1 MIRKAAPLI
10 LLSALLAPT
19 SMAGT
24 AVASTAAT
32 SIAPAWATAATSAKA
47 RAVDPLVV
55 EQISSGVLRDQ
66 AVPVTISGVVTG
78 TPSAPVRLRVHW
90 GQPFQ
95 SREQMAAFAA
105 GQGYPTPSYST
116 KVQATPLDG
125 SGKLRFEFTLTP
137 RDLGMSSLGVYP
149 LAIEVQDAVT
159 LQPIEIER
167 TFLTYL
173 PPEQPVPK
181 VKLALA
187 MPIVDRPH
195 RAGDSDFMD
204 DDLRASVSTG
214 RLASLLDLVQKSG
227 RAVTWFVDPALLD
240 DARRTAT
247 GEYTV
252 RTASGGAKKAAD
264 PGARRWLDGLSAALG
279 SRPVVATPYADP
291 DVTALVHAGLD
302 TQTQDAVK
310 RGAEVAGDVLGREI
324 STATAWPVGGALD
337 RDGLDELATSGVR
350 TLLMSGATLPPDPQ
364 ITTTPDAATTVDTV
378 SGPVTAL
385 LTDPTLSEAL
395 GTDTSLPGA
404 GLLAR
409 QRFLAETAMIAFEQ
423 PQQAARGGIGQQAGA
438 IQQQQQ
444 MAPLQ
449 PVRTVVA
456 APTTRLWNPDPAF
469 VSGLI
474 KAASSAP
481 WLQMTTLNSIRP
493 GKTQVPRSDLVYTDQ
508 DRGSELP
515 RTYLGGVKKLAR
527 EASIAEAVT
536 TEPQNLFGD
545 AVLRLASASWRGD
558 AKRVAGFVKQVRTS
572 IDQQMA
578 LVSVIDTPRALAGT
592 NGQVPVS
599 VDNSLPKKISLK
611 IRVTS
616 DDKSRLGIGAPGGV
630 YEPEQLIILDNRS
643 QLVNVPVI
651 VHGNGGDSTIAVQLL
666 TADGRPYGKPVHV
679 TVRATGYTGIAL
691 VIVGAALAIML
702 AAVVMRILRRRS
714 GKSLP
719 PGAQASSGQA
729 AAEQPPVSAD
739 QGDKS

>member
-24 AVASTAAT
+24 AVAGTAAT
-32 SIAPAWATAATSAKA
+32 NVVPARATAETSAKA
-47 RAVDPLVV
+47 RAVDPLVL

-66 AVPVTISGVVTG
+66 AAPVTISGVVTG
-78 TPSAPVRLRVHW
+78 TPSAPVRVRVHW

-125 SGKLRFEFTLTP
+125 SGKLRFEFALAP
-137 RDLGMSSLGVYP
+137 RDLGMSRLGVYP

-167 TFLTYL
+167 TFLTYV

-227 RAVTWFVDPALLD
+227 RTVTWFVDPALLD

-264 PGARRWLDGLSAALG
+264 PGARRWLDGLNAALG

-302 TQTQDAVK
+302 TPTQDAVK

-337 RDGLDELATSGVR
+337 RDGLDELASSGVR

-364 ITTTPDAATTVDTV
+364 ITMTPDAATTVDTV

-385 LTDPTLSEAL
+385 LSDPTLSEAL

-423 PQQAARGGIGQQAGA
+423 PQQATQGGIGQQLGA
-438 IQQQQQ
+438 VQRQQQV
-444 MAPLQ
+444 APQGQ
-449 PVRTVVA
+449 PVRTVIA
-456 APTTRLWNPDPAF
+456 APTTRLWNPDPEF

-527 EASIAEAVT
+527 EADIAEAVA

-572 IDQQMA
+572 IDQRMA

-599 VDNSLPKKISLK
+599 VDNSLSEKISLK

-616 DDKSRLGIGAPGGV
+616 DDRSRLAIDARGGV
-630 YEPEQLIILDNRS
+630 YEPEQLTILDNRS
-643 QLVNVPVI
+643 QLVNVPVT
-651 VHGNGGDSTIAVQLL
+651 VHGSGGDSTIAVQLL
-666 TADGRPYGKPVHV
+666 TADGRPYGEQVHV
-679 TVRATGYTGIAL
+679 MVRATGYTGIAL

-719 PGAQASSGQA
+719 RGAQASSGQA
-729 AAEQPPVSAD
+729 ADQPPVSAD

>member
-24 AVASTAAT
+24 AVAGTAAT
-32 SIAPAWATAATSAKA
+32 SVAPARTAAETSAKA

-55 EQISSGVLRDQ
+55 EQISSAVLRDPE
-66 AVPVTISGVVTG
+66 APVTISGVVTG
-78 TPSAPVRLRVHW
+78 TPSASVRVRVHW

-105 GQGYPTPSYST
+105 GQGYPTPSYNT

-149 LAIEVQDAVT
+149 LAIEAQDGVT

-167 TFLTYL
+167 TFLTYV

-264 PGARRWLDGLSAALG
+264 PGARRWLDGLRAALG

-302 TQTQDAVK
+302 TPTQDAVK
-310 RGAEVAGDVLGREI
+310 RGADIAGDVLGREI

-350 TLLMSGATLPPDPQ
+350 TLLLSGATLPPDPQ

-385 LTDPTLSEAL
+385 LSDPTLSEAL

-423 PQQAARGGIGQQAGA
+423 PQQAAHGGIGQQ
-438 IQQQQQ
+438 QV
-444 MAPLQ
+444 APQGQ
-449 PVRTVVA
+449 PVRTVIA
-456 APTTRLWNPDPAF
+456 APTTRLWNPDPEF

-508 DRGSELP
+508 DRGAELP

-527 EASIAEAVT
+527 EADIAEAVT
-536 TEPQNLFGD
+536 TEPQDLFGD

-558 AKRVAGFVKQVRTS
+558 AKRAAGFVKQVRTS

-599 VDNSLPKKISLK
+599 VDNSLPERISLK

-616 DDKSRLGIGAPGGV
+616 DDRSRLAIDGGV
-630 YEPEQLIILDNRS
+630 YETDQLIILDNRS
-643 QLVNVPVI
+643 QLVNVPVT

-729 AAEQPPVSAD
+729 AADQRPVSAD
-739 QGDKS
+739 QGDNKS

>member
-24 AVASTAAT
+24 AVAGTAAT
-32 SIAPAWATAATSAKA
+32 SVVPAGATAETSAKA
-47 RAVDPLVV
+47 RAVDPLVL

-66 AVPVTISGVVTG
+66 AAPVTISGVVTG
-78 TPSAPVRLRVHW
+78 TPSAPVRVRVHW

-105 GQGYPTPSYST
+105 GQDYPTPSYST

-125 SGKLRFEFTLTP
+125 SGKMRFEFALTP
-137 RDLGMSSLGVYP
+137 HDLGMSRLGVYP

-167 TFLTYL
+167 TFLTYV

-252 RTASGGAKKAAD
+252 KTASGGAKKAAD
-264 PGARRWLDGLSAALG
+264 PGARRWLDGLRAALG

-302 TQTQDAVK
+302 TPTEDAVK

-350 TLLMSGATLPPDPQ
+350 TLLLSGATLPPDPQ
-364 ITTTPDAATTVDTV
+364 IATTPDAATTVDTV

-423 PQQAARGGIGQQAGA
+423 PQQAAQGGIGQQAGA
-438 IQQQQQ
+438 IQQQ
-444 MAPLQ
+444 MAPRQ
-449 PVRTVVA
+449 PVKTVLA
-456 APTTRLWNPDPAF
+456 APTARLWNPDPEF

-527 EASIAEAVT
+527 EADIAEAVP
-536 TEPQNLFGD
+536 EKPQNLFGD

-572 IDQQMA
+572 IDQRMA

-599 VDNSLPKKISLK
+599 VDNSLSEKISLK

-616 DDKSRLGIGAPGGV
+616 DDRSRLAIDAPGGA
-630 YEPEQLIILDNRS
+630 YETEQLTILDNRS
-643 QLVNVPVI
+643 QLVNVPVT

-666 TADGRPYGKPVHV
+666 TADGRPYGKQVHV
-679 TVRATGYTGIAL
+679 MVRATGYTGIAL

-702 AAVVMRILRRRS
+702 AAVVMRVLRRRS

-719 PGAQASSGQA
+719 RGAQASSGQ

>member
-24 AVASTAAT
+24 AVAGTAAT
-32 SIAPAWATAATSAKA
+32 RAATATAT
-47 RAVDPLVV
+47 RATDPLVV
-55 EQISSGVLRDQ
+55 EQISSAVLRDP
-66 AVPVTISGVVTG
+66 AAPVTISGVVTG
-78 TPSAPVRLRVHW
+78 TPSASVRVVVHW

-95 SREQMAAFAA
+95 AREQMAAFTA
-105 GQGYPTPSYST
+105 GQGYPTPSYRT
-116 KVQATPLDG
+116 MVQATPLDG
-125 SGKLRFEFTLTP
+125 AGKLRFEFALTP
-137 RDLGMSSLGVYP
+137 RDLGMSRQGVYP
-149 LAIEVQDAVT
+149 LAIEVQDGVS

-167 TFLTYL
+167 TFLTYV

-227 RAVTWFVDPALLD
+227 RTVTWFVDPALLD

-252 RTASGGAKKAAD
+252 KTASGGAKKAAD
-264 PGARRWLDGLSAALG
+264 PSARRWLDGLRAALT
-279 SRPVVATPYADP
+279 SRPVIATPYADP

-302 TQTQDAVK
+302 TPTQDAVK

-337 RDGLDELATSGVR
+337 RDGLDELATAGVR
-350 TLLMSGATLPPDPQ
+350 TVLLSGSTLPPDPQ
-364 ITTTPDAATTVDTV
+364 VATTPDTATTLDTV

-395 GTDTSLPGA
+395 DTDTSVPGA
-404 GLLAR
+404 GTLAR

-423 PQQAARGGIGQQAGA
+423 PQGAQGGLGQQSGTG
-438 IQQQQQ
+438 QQQSGQPQ
-444 MAPLQ
+444 Q

-456 APTTRLWNPDPAF
+456 APSTRLWNPDPEF

-481 WLQMTTLNSIRP
+481 WLQMTALSSVRP
-493 GKTQVPRSDLVYTDQ
+493 GKAQVPRSDLVYTDQ
-508 DRGSELP
+508 DREAELP
-515 RTYLGGVKKLAR
+515 RTYLGGVKKLGRQAD
-527 EASIAEAVT
+527 IAETVT
-536 TEPQNLFGD
+536 TKRQNLFGD
-545 AVLRLASASWRGD
+545 AVLRLASASWRGE
-558 AKRVAGFVKQVRTS
+558 AKRASGFVKQVRAS
-572 IDQQMA
+572 IEQRTGQ
-578 LVSVIDTPRALAGT
+578 VSVIDTPRALAGA

-599 VDNSLPKKISLK
+599 VDNSLSESIALK

-616 DDKSRLGIGAPGGV
+616 DDKSRLGIDARGGV
-630 YEPEQLIILDNRS
+630 YETEQLNILDNRS
-643 QLVNVPVI
+643 QLVNVPVT
-651 VHGNGGDSTIAVQLL
+651 VHGDGGESTIAVQLL
-666 TADGRPYGKPVHV
+666 TADGRPYGKQVHV

-714 GKSLP
+714 GKTLP
-719 PGAQASSGQA
+719 RDA
-729 AAEQPPVSAD
+729 AAPVEQRAVPAD
-739 QGDKS
+739 HGDKP